1 MKGIILAGGEGTR
14 LRPLTLS
21 ISKQLLPVYNKPMI
35 YYPLS
40 VLMLAGIRDI
50 LVITMPGALPAF
62 QRLLGDGSQWG
73 LRLTYATQA
82 VARGLADAF
91 LIGEEFIA
99 EEPVCLILGD
109 NIFYGYG
116 ITVKVE
122 AAAQLNEGALV
133 FAYPVH
139 DPQRYGIVEFDGSG
153 RAISIEEKPQ
163 HPKSRYAVPGLYFYD
178 RQVVKLA
185 KSVKPSVRGELEIT
199 DLNRLYLEQGQLQV
213 EQFGRGVAWLDAG
226 THASLLEAAN
236 FVQAIEHRQGLM
248 IACPEEIAYNRGYIT
263 AADLQQLAQTMGDTE
278 YRAYLRQLAQDGPT
292 E

>member
-50 LVITMPGALPAF
+50 LVITMPDALPAF
-62 QRLLGDGSQWG
+62 QRLLGDGCQWG

-122 AAAQLNEGALV
+122 MAAQLNEGALV

-139 DPQRYGIVEFDGSG
+139 DPQRYGIVEFDASG

>member
-14 LRPLTLS
+14 LRPLTFS

-50 LVITMPGALPAF
+50 LVITMPDALPAF
-62 QRLLGDGSQWG
+62 QRLLGNGDQWG

-91 LIGEEFIA
+91 LIGEEFIGN
-99 EEPVCLILGD
+99 EPVCLILGD

-122 AAAQLNEGALV
+122 AAAQMKEGALV

-139 DPQRYGIVEFDGSG
+139 DPQRYGIIEFDANG
-153 RAISIEEKPQ
+153 RATSIEEKPQ

-178 RQVVKLA
+178 HQVVELA
-185 KSVKPSVRGELEIT
+185 KSVKPSARGELEIT
-199 DLNRLYLEQGQLQV
+199 DLNRLYLAQGQLQV
-213 EQFGRGVAWLDAG
+213 EMLGRGVAWLDAG
-226 THASLLEAAN
+226 THASLLEASN
-236 FVQAIEHRQGLM
+236 FVQAIEHRQGMM

-263 AADLQQLAQTMGDTE
+263 AEDLLRLAQTMGDTE
-278 YRAYLRQLAQDGPT
+278 YRAYLRQLVQDDYS
-292 E
+292 